1 MKKIVMVR
9 RTGLGDFIAG
19 MVPVCNLLKK
29 KYGNV
34 EFHLFMSKRNA
45 ELVKYFFPEDVYI
58 YIWTSGNKY
67 IQAINLGLKYRKINP
82 DIGLSPIPDWPK
94 LNNLFLFL
102 IGAKERYARVNQKLL
117 SRIFINHPLKMDDDM
132 IHSYHVG
139 LGSLKVY
146 DSSINNIEQE
156 LLPRFNKSL
165 IPDFNTELTGPFIM
179 VEVSNNRITSQL
191 SNEKMARILNDLIN
205 IKKFAVFITAKTEDK
220 KKAENLKSMLNME
233 SEIYI
238 NPDIHKFISF
248 VNKADIVLAGDGGLG
263 HIAGA
268 LNKKIVAVYGQT
280 SIERWGILGGKVEH
294 LYDPVDVNN
303 IDDTIIKKA
312 LAGFL

>member
-1 MKKIVMVR
+1 M
-9 RTGLGDFIAG
+9 
-19 MVPVCNLLKK
+19 
-29 KYGNV
+29 
-34 EFHLFMSKRNA
+34 
-45 ELVKYFFPEDVYI
+45 
-58 YIWTSGNKY
+58 
-67 IQAINLGLKYRKINP
+67 
-82 DIGLSPIPDWPK
+82 
-94 LNNLFLFL
+94 FL

-146 DSSINNIEQE
+146 DSLINNIEQE

-303 IDDTIIKKA
+303 IDDIIIKKA